1 MARLFNPLRRSQARV
16 PISSWLPWLLV
27 GSGLILTWTPA
38 EAQQRLPEPRIF
50 DELPPASS
58 SPSTSPIPTF
68 NVPTSPSPPAS
79 ASPIPT
85 FNSPTSPS
93 LPDSPDTDTAIPGRE
108 FNFQAPSSP
117 IPSRSRPTSASNLYR
132 VEVDGYS
139 PILLS
144 QVRQI
149 EPDAFVRQG
158 QGVIQA
164 GVFSDKNNAQLR
176 VRELAARGI
185 RAQVIPL
192 MADNGTD
199 AVASEHYSRNRAY
212 FVIIPGG
219 SEKLPDIAA
228 KVVQMGIRQSAI
240 NQRDSPRGAHVA
252 VGPFDSRGEAEHWSS
267 YLRSVGMDARVYF
280 GN

>member
-16 PISSWLPWLLV
+16 PIPSWLPWLLA
-27 GSGLILTWTPA
+27 GSGLILNWTPA

-85 FNSPTSPS
+85 SNVPSSPS
-93 LPDSPDTDTAIPGRE
+93 PPDSPDTNTAIPGRE

-117 IPSRSRPTSASNLYR
+117 IPARGPTSASNLYR

-139 PILLS
+139 SILLS

-149 EPDAFVRQG
+149 EPEAFVRQG

-164 GVFSDKNNAQLR
+164 GVFSDENNAQLR

-199 AVASEHYSRNRAY
+199 TVVSERFSRSRAY

-228 KVVQMGIRQSAI
+228 KVEAMGIRQSAI
-240 NQRDSPRGAHVA
+240 NQRNSPRGAHVA
-252 VGPFDSRGEAEHWSS
+252 VGPFESRGEAERWSS
-267 YLRSVGMDARVYF
+267 YLRSLGMDARVYF

>member
-1 MARLFNPLRRSQARV
+1 MARLFNRLRHSQARV
-16 PISSWLPWLLV
+16 PIPFWLPRLLV
-27 GSGLILTWTPA
+27 GSGLILNWIPA

-58 SPSTSPIPTF
+58 SPPTSPIPTF

-79 ASPIPT
+79 VSPIPT
-85 FNSPTSPS
+85 FDVPTSPS
-93 LPDSPDTDTAIPGRE
+93 LPDSPDTNTAIPGRE

-117 IPSRSRPTSASNLYR
+117 IPARRPTSASNLYR

-139 PILLS
+139 PVLLS

-164 GVFSDKNNAQLR
+164 GVFSDENNAQLR

-199 AVASEHYSRNRAY
+199 TVASEHYSRSRAY

-219 SEKLPDIAA
+219 SEDLPDIAA

-252 VGPFDSRGEAEHWSS
+252 VGPFDSRGEAERWSS
-267 YLRSVGMDARVYF
+267 YLRSLGMDARVYF
-280 GN
+280 GY